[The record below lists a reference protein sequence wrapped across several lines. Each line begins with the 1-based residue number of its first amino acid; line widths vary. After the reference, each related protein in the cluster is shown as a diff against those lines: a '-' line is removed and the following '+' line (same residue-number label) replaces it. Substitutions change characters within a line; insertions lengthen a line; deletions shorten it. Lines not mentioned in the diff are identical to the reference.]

1 MTEFLLYLAKLSLVI
16 SFIYGAYQLFLKR
29 STHFAWNRAYLIVG
43 ILIAFL
49 LPFWPVSST
58 VISIPSFAELD
69 IESLG
74 QATEGGEQA
83 GFAERIDWSLW
94 LGWAYMLGL
103 GLMVLRLIKIDGQ
116 IRRLIRASSKEEH
129 PRFTLLRSS
138 GIKAPFSF
146 YRYVF
151 LPASSPKSKATDLI
165 ISHEQAHIEEK
176 HSFDILLLEFFLLFQ
191 WFNPIAWMYKK
202 SLLAIHEYQADQSVM
217 ASGVSKSDYQL
228 LLLEQGAGSQR
239 FALANAFNEFTT
251 VKRIKMMNQNRS
263 SKWSRIKFLFLLPI
277 LGLSLY
283 SFKAL
288 PSSSNII
295 ANITGK
301 KLIQGHVIMAED
313 QSPIAGATILVK
325 ESSIGTL
332 TNEAGYFEIMIPE
345 NSSATLVFSFIGLES
360 HEVVMEES
368 GIIRV
373 ELGKQKSKSS
383 FFKSG
388 KAEVD
393 LGKDLEVM
401 STKEKAPLIILDGK
415 EVSKG
420 FKMDALEP
428 DDIESVNVIK
438 GEKAIEEYGEKGRNG
453 VIKITT
459 KK

>member
-1 MTEFLLYLAKLSLVI
+1 MTEFLIYLTKLSLVI
-16 SFIYGAYQLFLKR
+16 SFVYGAYQLFLKR
-29 STHFAWNRAYLIVG
+29 STHFAWNRSFLLVG
-43 ILIAFL
+43 VLLAFS
-49 LPFWPVSST
+49 LPFWPVSNT
-58 VISIPSFAELD
+58 INFIPNSVDLD
-69 IESLG
+69 IGSIG
-74 QATEGGEQA
+74 QSGSVGGEV
-83 GFAERIDWSLW
+83 GFAERIDWSFW
-94 LGWAYMLGL
+94 LGWSYLLGL
-103 GLMVLRLIKIDGQ
+103 GLMLLRLVKIDGQ
-116 IRRLIRASSKEEH
+116 IRSLIRASVKEEH

-151 LPASSPKSKATDLI
+151 LPASSPPNKATELI
-165 ISHEQAHIEEK
+165 ISHEQAHIEGR
-176 HSFDILLLEFFLLFQ
+176 HSFDILLLEFLLLFQ
-191 WFNPIAWMYKK
+191 WFNPFAWLYKR

-217 ASGVSKSDYQL
+217 ERGASKSDYQL

-263 SKWSRIKFLFLLPI
+263 SKWSRIKFLFLIPI

-288 PSSSNII
+288 PSSNEIV

-301 KLIQGHVIMAED
+301 TLIQGHVIMAAD

-345 NSSATLVFSFIGLES
+345 NSSSTLVFGFIGLES
-360 HEVVMEES
+360 HEVVMQES

-373 ELGKQKSKSS
+373 ELDRERSKHS

-393 LGKDLEVM
+393 LSKDLQNM
-401 STKEKAPLIILDGK
+401 SAKEKSPLIILDGK
-415 EVSKG
+415 EVTKG
-420 FKMDALEP
+420 FKMDTMSP

-438 GEKAIEEYGEKGRNG
+438 GEKAIEQYGEKGRNG
-453 VIKITT
+453 VVEITT